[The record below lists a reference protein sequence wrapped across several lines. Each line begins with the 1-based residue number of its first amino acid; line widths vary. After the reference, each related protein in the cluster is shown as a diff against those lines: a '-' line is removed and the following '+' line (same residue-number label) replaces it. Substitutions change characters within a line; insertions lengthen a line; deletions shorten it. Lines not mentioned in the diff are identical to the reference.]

1 MQFYFFL
8 FKRYIQFFRLDWLG
22 IITLAKENTLQF
34 RTLKMQIGDKSVT
47 DLVCIFSQHMII
59 SSRPACVNL
68 CFHPPPPSL
77 QTSLKEKSLDH
88 LRLLTKIAH
97 NLLITSQMCFYLKKK
112 HHGIIWFIDYF
123 LFKDHL
129 VCSGMFSD

>member
-1 MQFYFFL
+1 MQFYFL
-8 FKRYIQFFRLDWLG
+8 CLRRYIQFFWIDWFG
-22 IITLAKENTLQF
+22 IIPLAKENMLQF
-34 RTLKMQIGDKSVT
+34 RMLKMQIGDKSVT

-88 LRLLTKIAH
+88 LRLLTKIAY
-97 NLLITSQMCFYLKKK
+97 NLLITSQSCFYSKKPP
-112 HHGIIWFIDYF
+112 GNNLIYRLLLI
-123 LFKDHL
+123 
-129 VCSGMFSD
+129 